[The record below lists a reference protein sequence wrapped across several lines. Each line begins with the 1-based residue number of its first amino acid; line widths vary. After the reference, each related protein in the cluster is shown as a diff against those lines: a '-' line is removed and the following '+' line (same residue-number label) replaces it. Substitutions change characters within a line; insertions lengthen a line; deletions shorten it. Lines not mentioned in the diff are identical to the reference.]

1 MKKSLFWLLAL
12 VLSPVA
18 VLVVITPMDSQK
30 QYIFGLLSIGI
41 LFLMGFSKRRSVS
54 VIMVVTSLLM
64 STRYMYFRLT
74 QTLHFNSSIEAI
86 LGMGLFLAEVYIW
99 VMLLLNYLQTV
110 WPLKR
115 GIVPLP
121 DDMSKW
127 PTVDIY
133 IPSYNEPLEVVR
145 DTVLAAQCID
155 YPKDKMKIYLLD
167 DGKRSE
173 FAVFAAD
180 VGVGYITRNDN
191 KHAKAGNL
199 NHALTLTQGE
209 LICVFDCD
217 HVATRVFLQATVGG
231 FLKDPMLALVQT
243 PHYFYSPDPFERNL
257 SVGRNIPNE
266 GMLFYGPIQQGNDNW
281 NATFFCGSCAVIRR
295 EALAQ
300 IGGFAVETVTEDA
313 HTALKFQR
321 LGWKSAFLDIPLAAG
336 LATERLVVH
345 VIQRTRWARGMTQ
358 IFRVDNPLFG
368 RGLTFQQR
376 LCYLSAM
383 LYYQFALPRVVF
395 VTAPLAY
402 LLFNLNIIYSSASLI
417 VSYALPHLFLAIYV
431 GSRMN
436 GRYRYSFW
444 GEIYD
449 IVLAFHLVLPT
460 LVTMIFPKRGKF
472 NVTDKGG
479 LLDVGYFDFT
489 VVRPHLVVAC
499 LLALGVVVGIV
510 RAIGHDYFGSD
521 PNVIALNVGWGI
533 YSLIFLLAAIAVAR
547 ETRQVRKTIRID
559 VDIPVVIHY
568 ASGIVSRSHTADLSM
583 GVLPVTK
590 EQLGKKIRAQLPI
603 DPLYITDFNRVRL
616 EFVGHYRDVC
626 ENPASSTLWLD
637 VGRES
642 YLDLTYQSLK
652 VNNDLSHFPVPF
664 YDPRDNRPLKL
675 PMIFPGSPAV
685 TQQQAAAIVASWF
698 GSKAGWRGQQFPV
711 YFNELPDRNAIVFA
725 TNDKR
730 PDFLRDHPPVKAPTI
745 EMIDNPNDPY
755 VKLLVIFG
763 RDDNDLLLAAKG
775 IAQGN
780 ILFRGSSVTVDGI
793 KTLQPR
799 QPYDAPNWVRTDRS
813 VTFAELKTYEQQ
825 LQSSGLVPDAI
836 TVALN
841 LPPDLYLLRAN
852 GIDMDLKY
860 RYTMP
865 PVKDSSRMDISLN
878 DQFLQSF
885 SLNSSQDVNKLILR
899 LPVLQGLLDGKSEVT
914 IPALRLGAVNQLRFD
929 FQYMNPMPGGSI
941 DNCITFQPV
950 QNHVVIGDDSTIDF
964 SKYYHFIALPDLR
977 VFANAGF
984 PYSRMADLSD
994 TLVVVPKAPTQGQV
1008 ATLLQALGGIGSQT
1022 GLAAINLQMTDDGNQ
1037 IKNKDADLLLIGA
1050 IPSSLKDD
1058 TKINLLVEATKSWV
1072 KMPMRHYDLAS
1083 IYPDDEA
1090 RTPNTRTDI
1099 TSSGPMAAVIGFQ
1112 SPYNDQRSVVALLA
1126 DSPRGNELLTNALND
1141 SGKRAAMFGS
1151 VAVIRESG
1159 VNSLR
1164 VGDIYY
1170 VGHLPWFERIWF
1182 ALSNHPILLAIFA
1195 AISIVLLAWV
1205 LWRML
1210 RIISRR
1216 RLSLDDE

>member
-1 MKKSLFWLLAL
+1 M
-12 VLSPVA
+12 LSPVA

-472 NVTDKGG
+472 NVTAKGG
-479 LLDVGYFDFT
+479 LVEEEYVDWVISRPYIYLVLLNLVG
-489 VVRPHLVVAC
+489 VA
-499 LLALGVVVGIV
+499 VGIWRFMYGPENEILTVWVSIVWVFYNLIILGGAVAVSVESKQV
-510 RAIGHDYFGSD
+510 RRSHRVEMSM
-521 PNVIALNVGWGI
+521 P
-533 YSLIFLLAAIAVAR
+533 AAIAREDGHLFSCNVHDYSDGGLGIKINGDAQVLEGQNAR
-547 ETRQVRKTIRID
+547 
-559 VDIPVVIHY
+559 
-568 ASGIVSRSHTADLSM
+568 L
-583 GVLPVTK
+583 L
-590 EQLGKKIRAQLPI
+590 
-603 DPLYITDFNRVRL
+603 
-616 EFVGHYRDVC
+616 
-626 ENPASSTLWLD
+626 
-637 VGRES
+637 
-642 YLDLTYQSLK
+642 LK
-652 VNNDLSHFPVPF
+652 
-664 YDPRDNRPLKL
+664 
-675 PMIFPGSPAV
+675 
-685 TQQQAAAIVASWF
+685 
-698 GSKAGWRGQQFPV
+698 RGQQEYAFPV
-711 YFNELPDRNAIVFA
+711 RVARVNGSEVGLQLLPLTNQQHIDFVQCTFARADTWALWQDSFPEDKPMESLLDILKLGFRGYRHLAEFSPPSVKVVFRA
-725 TNDKR
+725 LTSLVAWIASFVPRR
-730 PDFLRDHPPVKAPTI
+730 PERAAPTLSA
-745 EMIDNPNDPY
+745 DP
-755 VKLLVIFG
+755 
-763 RDDNDLLLAAKG
+763 AM
-775 IAQGN
+775 AQ
-780 ILFRGSSVTVDGI
+780 
-793 KTLQPR
+793 Q
-799 QPYDAPNWVRTDRS
+799 
-813 VTFAELKTYEQQ
+813 
-825 LQSSGLVPDAI
+825 
-836 TVALN
+836 
-841 LPPDLYLLRAN
+841 
-852 GIDMDLKY
+852 
-860 RYTMP
+860 
-865 PVKDSSRMDISLN
+865 
-878 DQFLQSF
+878 
-885 SLNSSQDVNKLILR
+885 
-899 LPVLQGLLDGKSEVT
+899 
-914 IPALRLGAVNQLRFD
+914 
-929 FQYMNPMPGGSI
+929 
-941 DNCITFQPV
+941 
-950 QNHVVIGDDSTIDF
+950 
-964 SKYYHFIALPDLR
+964 
-977 VFANAGF
+977 
-984 PYSRMADLSD
+984 
-994 TLVVVPKAPTQGQV
+994 
-1008 ATLLQALGGIGSQT
+1008 
-1022 GLAAINLQMTDDGNQ
+1022 
-1037 IKNKDADLLLIGA
+1037 
-1050 IPSSLKDD
+1050 
-1058 TKINLLVEATKSWV
+1058 
-1072 KMPMRHYDLAS
+1072 
-1083 IYPDDEA
+1083 
-1090 RTPNTRTDI
+1090 
-1099 TSSGPMAAVIGFQ
+1099 
-1112 SPYNDQRSVVALLA
+1112 
-1126 DSPRGNELLTNALND
+1126 
-1141 SGKRAAMFGS
+1141 
-1151 VAVIRESG
+1151 
-1159 VNSLR
+1159 
-1164 VGDIYY
+1164 
-1170 VGHLPWFERIWF
+1170 
-1182 ALSNHPILLAIFA
+1182 
-1195 AISIVLLAWV
+1195 
-1205 LWRML
+1205 
-1210 RIISRR
+1210 
-1216 RLSLDDE
+1216 